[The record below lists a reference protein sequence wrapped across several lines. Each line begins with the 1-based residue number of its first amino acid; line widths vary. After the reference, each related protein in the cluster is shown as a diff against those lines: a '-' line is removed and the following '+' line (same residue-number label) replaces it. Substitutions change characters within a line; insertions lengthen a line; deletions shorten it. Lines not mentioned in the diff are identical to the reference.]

1 MKGQNLTISYKNQ
14 NLGKKLQTPI
24 IPILIAV
31 EKMYQWALQG
41 KEKTWGPDHISV
53 LDTIN
58 NLGILYKYQGKLDEA
73 EKMYQR
79 AVQGEGMGFPQ
90 LGQPLL
96 YSGQARRCRD
106 VPVGIARIC

>member
-1 MKGQNLTISYKNQ
+1 MC
-14 NLGKKLQTPI
+14 
-24 IPILIAV
+24 
-31 EKMYQWALQG
+31 QWALQRY
-41 KEKTWGPDHISV
+41 ERAWGPNIFHRELLEPSLRGPGRENVPMGTAREGED
-53 LDTIN
+53 
-58 NLGILYKYQGKLDEA
+58 ILYKYQGKLDEA